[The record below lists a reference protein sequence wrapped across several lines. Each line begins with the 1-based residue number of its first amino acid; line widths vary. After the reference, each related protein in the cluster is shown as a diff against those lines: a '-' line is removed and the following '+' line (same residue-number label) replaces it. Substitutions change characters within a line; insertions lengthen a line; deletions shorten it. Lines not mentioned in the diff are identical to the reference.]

1 MTPTDLYELPTV
13 EFEPRRPRSRGD
25 RLLTVGAV
33 LGGLCMV
40 ATVLALTLGLRPM
53 IFETGSMTP
62 TIPTGSLGLGHSV
75 PATSVRPGDVV
86 SIVRDDGVRV
96 THRAEAVSA
105 PTGNSVT
112 FTLRGDANNIA
123 DPRSYTVTEVQRV
136 VGTVPFLGYVAA
148 WLKNPYTLALEA
160 LAALFLLTVA
170 FAPKQG
176 WRHSPAGQRILAG
189 TAAVT
194 VAALGVSQVHGPG
207 NARAALT
214 DQVTAVGSV
223 SLARPPIDWFR
234 CQNTTIGLLAN
245 TITVSWP
252 NPPVNQQAGYIYRL
266 SFPDLPLVNI
276 LPLLSDLGISLTWE
290 ADETTANPITYT
302 FPTALVTGLTTL
314 LSTLLMQDTRV
325 VLRVYKGDF
334 SSQPLT
340 HYFSAT
346 LLSGA
351 RCDSPGYVYATSGA
365 AARRAAPESLTTE
378 PSESTGAE
386 SSESAESD
394 ESTPAS
400 KSSEPSEE
408 KPADDS
414 STPTPTATELPS
426 GGELSDSGDYA
437 YYESG
442 GTVTIRSAKTGE
454 REYEGRF
461 SSSSDVRWLPE
472 TSTLEIIEPDGT
484 VTTVER
490 DGNRWTETVVEPA
503 AAGAKAPTKDSDA
516 PSNSTPTADATSV
529 PSADEPAGS

>member
-1 MTPTDLYELPTV
+1 
-13 EFEPRRPRSRGD
+13 
-25 RLLTVGAV
+25 
-33 LGGLCMV
+33 MV
-40 ATVLALTLGLRPM
+40 ATVLALILGLRPM

-86 SIVRDDGVRV
+86 SIVRDDGIRV
-96 THRAEAVSA
+96 THRAETVST

-189 TAAVT
+189 TAAAT
-194 VAALGVSQVHGPG
+194 VVALGVSQVHGPG

-245 TITVSWP
+245 TITISWP

-276 LPLLSDLGISLTWE
+276 LPLLANLGISLTWE

-302 FPTALVTGLTTL
+302 FPSALVTGLTTL

-340 HYFSAT
+340 HNFSAT

-351 RCDSPGYVYATSGA
+351 RCDSPGYIYATSGA

-378 PSESTGAE
+378 PSESTEAE
-386 SSESAESD
+386 SSESAASD
-394 ESTPAS
+394 ESTNESAELDASTPAGES
-400 KSSEPSEE
+400 
-408 KPADDS
+408 ADDDS
-414 STPTPTATELPS
+414 STPTSTKVDLPS
-426 GGELSDSGDYA
+426 GGTLSDAGDYA

-442 GTVTIRSAKTGE
+442 GKVTIRSAETGD

-461 SSSSDVRWLPE
+461 SSSSEIRWLPG
-472 TSTLEIIEPDGT
+472 TSTLEITEPDGT

-503 AAGAKAPTKDSDA
+503 AAGAKAPTEDNDA
-516 PSNSTPTADATSV
+516 PSDSAPTPAATSV
-529 PSADEPAGS
+529 PSADDPAES